1 MATTLKKS
9 LTRVLDQYPGLVI
22 TLTPDGMNI
31 RKKGKRQVLEASWD
45 VLFGAMAMRGDN
57 ATTLAAASKTTL
69 TTLGIEGADA

>member
-1 MATTLKKS
+1 
-9 LTRVLDQYPGLVI
+9 
-22 TLTPDGMNI
+22 MNI